1 MGCFEKIKL
10 DQFKIYQN
18 DKATFINKDIFTVYE
33 DCLEDNESV
42 LFECS
47 DCQSRDV
54 ESQIYFKKLP
64 ETFLLSIN
72 KENNFGEENLIKKY
86 DSNINLEY
94 QENSSEIFKEFDEK
108 EKLPINIQSSI
119 PYLYNTNWS
128 RDFTE

>member
-10 DQFKIYQN
+10 DQFKIYQD
-18 DKATFINKDIFTVYE
+18 DKGTIINKDIFTVYE